1 MVEAVTF
8 SETSVI
14 FYINA
19 YILHSRGHENLNH
32 RKIHP
37 VQVGRT
43 DIVNIFS
50 GQAVT
55 LKMPRLPDRNENR
68 LAARRLARQDKDF

>member
-1 MVEAVTF
+1 MDAVIF

-19 YILHSRGHENLNH
+19 DILHSRGHENVDH
-32 RKIHP
+32 RQIHP

-55 LKMPRLPDRNENR
+55 LKMPRLPDRNKNR
-68 LAARRLARQDKDF
+68 LAARRLVRQDKDF